1 MTFNPFKFLYAVAQ
15 IALKGCAILI
25 LILIGVFIFFNT
37 PPGERFVKNALNKA
51 IAPYALDVKE
61 IKGVFPFRLIF
72 EEVTVYENN
81 KKLAECA
88 RLDLAW
94 SLLSLMDK
102 KLTITHLFLD
112 DLTIHKL
119 PTGSS
124 GNSKTPLHLISYSIE
139 DFRANNLKI
148 DQDLA
153 GMAMVLCAHGNALME
168 GNTLKGML
176 RLKSPLLQELGHRL
190 NLKINDDAYVDVRV
204 DQTIE
209 TPHIHVSLN
218 TPTPLIQAEIKIE
231 NGYKNF
237 LYEIKSQ
244 GPGMDLK
251 DFSSEPLLSGVL
263 SFVMKGTYDG
273 QEQLG
278 MTTLEGNFKKQTLSK
293 STIDQL
299 FKSPV
304 LFSGT
309 ILQQKGNL
317 KVQNTSLTS
326 QQFNISLEGE
336 KTEKALSL
344 KGKLNVHP
352 LHMGDH
358 GIKFINGQ
366 FDYQSKE
373 SQNLHLFVKSEID
386 GYPIQFDS
394 KAEYDAGRGLTIKS
408 FQGETKGATL
418 RGLLTIPSSGKDL
431 SGNIDLKIRD
441 ISRLNSIT
449 GQTLKGSALLKIGI
463 KGTPDAPELK
473 GVLSLDNVKVEHP
486 QKIAMDS
493 LITRFDFKNHAL
505 QFSSVLKHKKSGTL
519 RAEGHIPLNIS
530 LYPFGCEFPRD
541 APLKAAVTGNVD
553 LSSPLVSQFLGED
566 VIRGIALINI
576 HVHGTQKRPIYDGSV
591 SIKKGY
597 WENLL
602 YGTTLQDFDV
612 LLEGD
617 QEGVFIKNLSAKDRG
632 TGTLS
637 IHGKISHPF
646 TDPRFFLTLLAKNFS
661 ALHNDEIQSIL
672 NASIELKGDL
682 KKAVLSGTID
692 LLKTEMKIPDQMEE
706 TIPTIEIENPLEAG
720 PKNNKETRSDTKNY
734 LSVSCNLDVKS
745 RRPLYV
751 RGRGL
756 TSEWIADFKMKG
768 TLEQPDVKG
777 NIVLKRGTF
786 DLIGKTLVL
795 KDGEVKFTSSSLLNP
810 FFTVHGLYR
819 KDLMSIMVQING
831 TPEKFDI
838 KLSADPAMSEKEILS
853 FFIFGKSNGELT
865 MGQALQLASSLA
877 TLKGGNSLDVL
888 GKVRSAFG
896 LDALSFSADEEG
908 GLEGGS
914 LNLGKNVAEGV
925 YVSIDKGLTPM
936 DTRAVIDVD
945 LAPSVVLETEVS
957 PSSSG
962 SVGLKYK
969 WDY

>member
-1 MTFNPFKFLYAVAQ
+1 MTFNPFKLLYSVAR
-15 IALKGCAILI
+15 IALKGCAILL
-25 LILIGVFIFFNT
+25 LILISVFIFFNT
-37 PPGERFVKNALNKA
+37 SPGEKFVKSTLNKA
-51 IAPYALDVKE
+51 LAPYALDVRE
-61 IKGVFPFRLIF
+61 IKGVFPFRLIL
-72 EEVTVYENN
+72 ETITVYENN

-94 SLLSLMDK
+94 SLLSLMDN

-112 DLTIHKL
+112 DLTIHTL

-124 GNSKTPLHLISYSIE
+124 ESSQSSLPWISYSIE
-139 DFRANNLKI
+139 EFRATNLKI

-153 GMAMVLCAHGNALME
+153 GMSMVLCAHGNALME
-168 GNTLKGML
+168 GRTLKGML
-176 RLKSPLLQELGHRL
+176 RLKSPLFQELGQRL
-190 NLKINDDAYVDVRV
+190 NLKITDDAYVDVSV
-204 DQTIE
+204 DHTIE
-209 TPHIHVSLN
+209 TPHVYVSLN
-218 TPTPLIQAEIKIE
+218 TPTPLIRADIKIE
-231 NGYKNF
+231 NDYRNF
-237 LYEIKSQ
+237 LYEIRSQ
-244 GPGMDLK
+244 DAGIDLK
-251 DFSSEPLLSGVL
+251 DLSSDPLLSGVL
-263 SFVMKGTYDG
+263 SFVAKGSYDG

-278 MTTLEGNFKKQTLSK
+278 ATTLEGNFKKQALSK
-293 STIDQL
+293 SPIDQL

-304 LFSGT
+304 LFSST

-317 KVQNTSLTS
+317 KARNTSLTS
-326 QQFNISLEGE
+326 QQFNLSLEGE
-336 KTEKALSL
+336 KAGGALSL
-344 KGKLNVHP
+344 KGSLKVRP
-352 LHMGDH
+352 LHMGGH

-366 FDYQSKE
+366 FDYQSTE
-373 SQNLHLFVKSEID
+373 SQNLHLSVKSELD
-386 GYPIQFDS
+386 GTPLQFES
-394 KAEYDAGRGLTIKS
+394 KAEYAAGRGLTIKS
-408 FQGETKGATL
+408 FQGETKGVTL
-418 RGLLTIPSSGKDL
+418 RGHLTIPSSEKDL

-441 ISRLNSIT
+441 ISPLSSMM
-449 GQTLKGSALLKIGI
+449 GQALKGSALLKLGI
-463 KGTPDAPELK
+463 KGTPGAPELK
-473 GVLSLDNVKVEHP
+473 GALNLENMKADHP
-486 QKIAMDS
+486 LKIAVNS
-493 LITRFDFKNHAL
+493 LTTRFDFKNHTL

-519 RAEGHIPLNIS
+519 RAEGHIPLTIS

-541 APLKAAVTGNVD
+541 APLQAAVTGNID

-566 VIRGIALINI
+566 VIRGVALLNI
-576 HVHGTQKRPIYDGSV
+576 HVHGTQKHPIYAGSV
-591 SIKKGY
+591 RIEKGY

-617 QEGVFIKNLSAKDRG
+617 RESVLIKNLSAKDRG

-682 KKAVLSGTID
+682 KKAVLSGTVD
-692 LLKTEMKIPDQMEE
+692 LLKTEVKIPDQMEE
-706 TIPTIEIENPLEAG
+706 AIPTIEIDNPLEASSQ
-720 PKNNKETRSDTKNY
+720 NNKAPKSDIKND
-734 LSVSCNLDVKS
+734 LSVSYNLHIKS
-745 RRPLYV
+745 RHPLYV

-756 TSEWIADFKMKG
+756 TSEWIADFKMGG
-768 TLEQPDVKG
+768 TLEHPDAKG
-777 NIVLKRGTF
+777 GIVLKRGTF

-795 KDGEVKFTSSSLLNP
+795 KDGEVKFISSSLLNP

-819 KDLMSIMVQING
+819 KDLMSIMVQISG

-865 MGQALQLASSLA
+865 IGQALQLASSLA

-888 GKVRSAFG
+888 GKVRGIFG

-914 LNLGKNVAEGV
+914 VNLGKNVAEGV

-936 DTRAVIDVD
+936 DAKAVIDID